1 MSTGTPEQPLHL
13 VADVGGTHARFA
25 LCRSVADID
34 HISKVKT
41 ADFPTLQQAI
51 QRYLDQLGNPP
62 VDSAAVGIANPVVG
76 DHVKMTNSPWGFSIE
91 DARQTLGLRALHVIN
106 DFTALALALPHLD
119 DQSLRRVGG
128 TMAGVRGTP
137 LGVIGPGTGMGV
149 SGLIPMPGGGWI
161 PLASEG
167 GHASFA
173 PADDMEA
180 MLWQAAH
187 KEYGHVS
194 TERLVSGPGLVFMYR
209 HICERKEQ
217 TPRDYSPADI
227 SRLAMAGEDPGCAA
241 ALETFCAILGTAA
254 SNLALTL
261 GARGGIYI
269 GGGIVPKLGDY
280 FLQSPFRSRFEDK
293 GRFAEY
299 LAAIPVYVIVD
310 DYPALVGAAAY
321 LDTCKHG

>member
-1 MSTGTPEQPLHL
+1 MSTGTPEQPLRL

-51 QRYLDQLGNPP
+51 LHYLDHLGNPV
-62 VDSAAVGIANPVVG
+62 VDCAVVGIANPVVG
-76 DHVKMTNSPWGFSIE
+76 DHVKMTNSPWSFSIE
-91 DARQTLGLRALHVIN
+91 DARQALGLRALHVIN

-119 DQSLRRVGG
+119 SSLLRRAGG
-128 TMAGVRGTP
+128 TSSGTNGAP

-173 PADDMEA
+173 PADDREA
-180 MLWQAAH
+180 MLWQAAR
-187 KEYGHVS
+187 KEFGHVS

-209 HICERKEQ
+209 RICEHKGL
-217 TPRDYSPADI
+217 TPQDYSPADI
-227 SRLAMAGEDPGCAA
+227 SRLAMAAEDPACAA

-254 SNLALTL
+254 GNLALTL

-293 GRFAEY
+293 GRFSEY
-299 LAAIPVYVIVD
+299 LAAIPIYVILD
-310 DYPALVGAAAY
+310 DYPALIGAAAY
-321 LDTCKHG
+321 LDTRKYG

>member
-1 MSTGTPEQPLHL
+1 MSTGTLERPQHL

-25 LCRSVADID
+25 LCRSVADIG
-34 HISKVKT
+34 HISMVNS

-51 QRYLDQLGNPP
+51 RHYLDQLGGPA
-62 VDSAAVGIANPVVG
+62 VDSAVIGIANPVVG
-76 DHVKMTNSPWGFSIE
+76 DQVKMTNSPWTFSIE
-91 DARQTLGLRALHVIN
+91 QTRRSLGLRALHVIN

-119 DQSLRRVGG
+119 SSALRQVGG
-128 TMAGVRGTP
+128 ASTGARGAP

-173 PADDMEA
+173 PADDREA
-180 MLWQAAH
+180 MLWRAAH

-209 HICERKEQ
+209 AICEHAGRK
-217 TPRDYSPADI
+217 PRDYSPADI
-227 SRLAMAGEDPGCAA
+227 SRLAMADADPDCAA
-241 ALETFCAILGTAA
+241 ALDTFCAILGTAA
-254 SNLALTL
+254 GNLALIL
-261 GARGGIYI
+261 GARGGMYI

-280 FLQSPFRSRFEDK
+280 FPRSPFRRRFEDK
-293 GRFAEY
+293 GRFSGY
-299 LAAIPVYVIVD
+299 LAAIPVYVIMD

-321 LDTCKHG
+321 LDTYAHG